1 MKIEVSRILND
12 LTMEQIRWTLKSIV
26 VVLETFSI
34 YFFDD
39 SRIRFSLK
47 PIISLKTFSIKLI
60 SISDNKRQI
69 QIRFLFS
76 VL

>member
-1 MKIEVSRILND
+1 MKIEVLRILND

>member
-1 MKIEVSRILND
+1 MIIKDSSIFYD
-12 LTMEQIRWTLKSIV
+12 FTMAQIRWTLKSIV

-47 PIISLKTFSIKLI
+47 LIISLKTFSIKLI

-69 QIRFLFS
+69 QNRFFFS
-76 VL
+76 VS